1 MSSIVSTLSPEFG
14 KLKKIAQDT
23 VSGRK
28 WTVDFVI
35 ALGGTLAAEVNRFSS
50 LSGSQKKQ
58 LVCDV
63 VKEVLQESVKV
74 STAGSVLVSKED
86 AEKLLFVVDSVL
98 PASLDLAVAAARGKF
113 DLKKTKKTCFSS
125 LLLCVPLVASKLG
138 FASQSAMIVEQI
150 KNVAEKVDPDLVKV
164 EVEVVTPP
172 AVVDPPK
179 ESVSVESSNLE
190 GKSDSAPPLENT
202 ETPPQQN
209 NHEASEAPHEEVKIP
224 ETDSEK
230 V

>member
-1 MSSIVSTLSPEFG
+1 MSTALSNLSPEFG
-14 KLKKIAQDT
+14 ILKKIAQDA
-23 VSGRK
+23 VIGRK
-28 WTVDFVI
+28 FSADLVI
-35 ALGGTLAAEVNRFSS
+35 SLGGTLAAEANKLSS

-63 VKEVLQESVKV
+63 VKTVLHESVEK
-74 STAGSVLVSKED
+74 STAGSALVSKDD

-113 DLKKTKKTCFSS
+113 DLKKAKKTCFSS
-125 LLLCVPLVASKLG
+125 LLLCVPFVASKLG
-138 FASQSAMIVEQI
+138 FASQSSVIVEQL
-150 KNVAEKVDPDLVKV
+150 KVVAAKVDPELVKV
-164 EVEVVTPP
+164 EVE
-172 AVVDPPK
+172 APK
-179 ESVSVESSNLE
+179 ESPPVVEAPKESSPVESSNPE
-190 GKSDSAPPLENT
+190 VKSDPPASENT

-209 NHEASEAPHEEVKIP
+209 NHEATEEPHEEVKIP